1 MAVARKAPSRID
13 VFRFEAR
20 YEGRPIVVLHG
31 VAAPDGG
38 LDVET
43 ESYPAGQRLD
53 DEPLRRTFSFPTHE
67 KARRFTDD
75 VLTSLEYQNCLVDE
89 HS

>member
-1 MAVARKAPSRID
+1 MAKNAPPRID

-20 YEGRPIVVLHG
+20 YEGRPIVVMHG
-31 VAAPDGG
+31 VEAPDGG

-43 ESYPAGQRLD
+43 EAYPVGRKSD

-67 KARRFTDD
+67 KGRRFTDD

-89 HS
+89 RS

>member
-1 MAVARKAPSRID
+1 MARKAPSRTD

-20 YEGRPIVVLHG
+20 HEGRPVVVLYG
-31 VAAPDGG
+31 VETPGGG

-43 ESYPAGQRLD
+43 EAYPVGHKP
-53 DEPLRRTFSFPTHE
+53 DEDPLRRTFSFPTHE

-89 HS
+89 H